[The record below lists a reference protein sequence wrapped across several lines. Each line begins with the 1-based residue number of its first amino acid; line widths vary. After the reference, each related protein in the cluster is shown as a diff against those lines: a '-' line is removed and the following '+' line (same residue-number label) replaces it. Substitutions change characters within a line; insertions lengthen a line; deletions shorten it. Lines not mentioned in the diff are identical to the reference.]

1 MSFLG
6 SLNISASGLTAQR
19 YRMDVISQN
28 IANADTTR
36 TEAGGPYRRKTVVFE
51 SRDNNQQ
58 FAQILNAQTGDIG
71 EAGVQVSQLTE
82 DSSDFKRTYDPSHPD
97 ADAAGYVN
105 LPNVDMSKEMVDM
118 MSATRSYEAN
128 ITVLNAVKMMASR
141 ALDIGK

>member
-1 MSFLG
+1 MSFLR

-19 YRMDVISQN
+19 FRMDVISQN

-36 TEAGGPYRRKTVVFE
+36 TEDGGPYRRKTVVFTARE
-51 SRDNNQQ
+51 GNAP
-58 FAQILNAQTGDIG
+58 FAQILSQTSAPG
-71 EAGVQVSQLTE
+71 AGGVAVSQLAE
-82 DSSDFKRTYDPSHPD
+82 DPSDFKLVYDPGHPD
-97 ADAAGYVN
+97 ADDGGYLR
-105 LPNVDMSKEMVDM
+105 LPNVDMAKEMVDM

>member
-36 TEAGGPYRRKTVVFE
+36 TESGGPYRRKMVVLE
-51 SRDNNQQ
+51 SREGSQA
-58 FAQILNAQTGDIG
+58 FSQILDEQTSDLSEG
-71 EAGVQVSQLTE
+71 GVQVSQLME
-82 DSSDFKRTYDPSHPD
+82 DASDFKRTHDPSHPD
-97 ADAAGYVN
+97 ADASGYVN
-105 LPNVDMSKEMVDM
+105 LPNVDMAKEMVDM